1 MDFYKNIL
9 LKSDI
14 LRYNFS
20 NEFLETLA
28 LNMKEMTTSPGQDI
42 FQ

>member
-1 MDFYKNIL
+1 MSEKVLNGLPVELQNEVKRDFYKGIL

-20 NEFLETLA
+20 NDFL
-28 LNMKEMTTSPGQDI
+28 
-42 FQ
+42 